1 MQRREFITLFGSTLV
16 TPTLGARAQQS
27 MPVVGFLNIALPN
40 QMAHRVAAFNE
51 GLKELGYV
59 EEKNV
64 AVEYRWAEGHLDR
77 LPALAADL
85 VQHRVAVIAA
95 TGGLG
100 SAQAAQAATKSIPI
114 VFTSGSDPVQFGLVS
129 SLSRPGGNV
138 TGATLI
144 SGELP
149 GKRMGLLR
157 ELLPKTRLIAVII
170 NSNNLDSRA
179 EIVHIQEAARKF
191 GFQLQIVKADSE
203 RDFEP
208 AFATLVEQKVDALI
222 VTTDPFFESYRDRL
236 ITLSATNRMPTIYSL
251 REYPVSGGLISYG
264 ASISNLYRQA
274 GVYVG
279 RILKG
284 EKPADLPVVQPTKF
298 DFVVN
303 LKTAKA
309 LRLLLPPTLL
319 ALADEVIE

>member
-1 MQRREFITLFGSTLV
+1 MAVHIRRREFIGA
-16 TPTLGARAQQS
+16 LGGAAAAWPLAARAQQS

-40 QMAHRVAAFNE
+40 QMTYRVAAFNE

-95 TGGLG
+95 TCGLG

-114 VFTSGSDPVQFGLVS
+114 VFTSGSDPVQFGFVS

-251 REYPVSGGLISYG
+251 REYLVSGGLISYG
-264 ASISNLYRQA
+264 ASIGLCH
-274 GVYVG
+274 G
-279 RILKG
+279 
-284 EKPADLPVVQPTKF
+284 
-298 DFVVN
+298 
-303 LKTAKA
+303 A
-309 LRLLLPPTLL
+309 LLG
-319 ALADEVIE
+319 A